1 MGSFRKGLQ
10 PDLERGDMANTLKIR
25 PTIIPIAGGKGGVG
39 KTFFTANLAIALAE
53 MGHPTVAMD
62 MDLGGSNLHFFLGL
76 PNRFPGIG
84 NFLKTRSAELEEM
97 LVSTEIPNLQFLPGD
112 GLSPFMANIPHAQKI
127 RLISRIIKLPAE
139 YILLDLGA
147 GTSFNTL
154 DLFRLS
160 PHGFVITTPEYP
172 AIMNMMAFLK
182 HVLLRTIEG
191 NFTRNHY
198 ICEMLHSTYKTD
210 KQINIGELQSR
221 IAAID
226 HKAGK
231 TVTELCRKYRPRVV
245 FNMGEHPDE
254 IKISEQINNSLESIL
269 SLEVDYFGFI
279 FNDPA
284 VRQSIK
290 KKIPFIPCYRKNMTT
305 ENIERIAERIV
316 KYWNRPIDNS
326 ALRLLN
332 HTRKV
337 YENRT

>member
-10 PDLERGDMANTLKIR
+10 PDLERGDMANTIKIR

-147 GTSFNTL
+147 GTSFNML

-160 PHGFVITTPEYP
+160 PHGFVITTPESP
-172 AIMNMMAFLK
+172 AITNMMTFLK
-182 HVLLRTIEG
+182 HLMLRIIEG
-191 NFTRNHY
+191 NFTKNHY
-198 ICEMLHSTYKTD
+198 ICEMLHSMYKTD
-210 KQINIGELQSR
+210 KQISIGAIQSR

-226 HKAGK
+226 HEAGK
-231 TVTELCRKYRPRVV
+231 TVMELCRRYRPRVV

-254 IKISEQINNSLESIL
+254 IKISEQINNSLKSIL

>member
-10 PDLERGDMANTLKIR
+10 PDLERGDMANTIKIR

-226 HKAGK
+226 HEAGK
-231 TVTELCRKYRPRVV
+231 TVMELCRKYRPRVV

-254 IKISEQINNSLESIL
+254 IKISEQINNSLKNIL

-316 KYWNRPIDNS
+316 KYWSKPIDNS

>member
-1 MGSFRKGLQ
+1 METK
-10 PDLERGDMANTLKIR
+10 
-25 PTIIPIAGGKGGVG
+25 PTIIPIASGKGGVG
-39 KTFFTANLAIALAE
+39 KSFFTANIAIALAE
-53 MGHPTVAMD
+53 MGHPTVAVDMD
-62 MDLGGSNLHFFLGL
+62 MGGSNLHFFLGL

-84 NFLKTRSAELEEM
+84 DFLKTRSAELKEM

-127 RLISRIIKLPAE
+127 RLISHIVKLPVE

-154 DLFRLS
+154 DFFRLS
-160 PHGFVITTPEYP
+160 RHGFVITTPEYP
-172 AIMNMMAFLK
+172 AIMNMMTFLK
-182 HVLLRTIEG
+182 HLLLRIIEG
-191 NFTRNHY
+191 NFTKNHY
-198 ICEMLHSTYKTD
+198 ICEMLHSMYKTN
-210 KQINIGELQSR
+210 KQINIGGLQSR

-226 HKAGK
+226 HEAGK

-254 IKISEQINNSLESIL
+254 IKISGQISNSLKSIL
-269 SLEVDYFGFI
+269 SIDVDYLGFI

-290 KKIPFIPCYRKNMTT
+290 KKIPFIPYYRENMTT
-305 ENIERIAERIV
+305 GNIEHIAERIV

-337 YENRT
+337 YENRNDRQIERMPQKNSVISG